1 MYYYCYSDGLKKI
14 NMISKIFKSFNAFTS
29 HIFGWCLLP
38 ITGKKKKIQKG
49 MKTEPISS
57 LYSKRP
63 TGERNFKEPYPSGGM
78 KKCEEDQNDN
88 WVHYLSSLT

>member
-1 MYYYCYSDGLKKI
+1 
-14 NMISKIFKSFNAFTS
+14 
-29 HIFGWCLLP
+29 
-38 ITGKKKKIQKG
+38 

-63 TGERNFKEPYPSGGM
+63 TGERNFKEPYPSEGM

-88 WVHYLSSLT
+88 WVDYLSSLT